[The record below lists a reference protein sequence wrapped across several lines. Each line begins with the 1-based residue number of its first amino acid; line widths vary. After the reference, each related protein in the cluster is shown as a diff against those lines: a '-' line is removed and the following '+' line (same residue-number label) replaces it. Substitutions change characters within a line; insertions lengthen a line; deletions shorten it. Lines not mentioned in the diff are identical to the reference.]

1 MLCRYLLSL
10 SSFLYIF
17 LFSSLGVQLF
27 GGLLYKGNPALDPVV
42 NPSVAAFVDNY
53 FLVLNFNDEASG
65 CIALFS
71 AMVVGYLNELAN
83 AVMVTSGAAA
93 SLLFFVALYVC
104 SVPLIGNVVFALLI
118 DVLISTR
125 ERLDS
130 DDETDRGST
139 ITQLSQRYGLWHVKV
154 SHSGSTLTHER
165 VFCKIFKQHM
175 DQI

>member
-71 AMVVGYLNELAN
+71 AMVAGYLNELAN

-93 SLLFFVALYVC
+93 SLLFLVAL
-104 SVPLIGNVVFALLI
+104 
-118 DVLISTR
+118 
-125 ERLDS
+125 
-130 DDETDRGST
+130 
-139 ITQLSQRYGLWHVKV
+139 
-154 SHSGSTLTHER
+154 
-165 VFCKIFKQHM
+165 
-175 DQI
+175 